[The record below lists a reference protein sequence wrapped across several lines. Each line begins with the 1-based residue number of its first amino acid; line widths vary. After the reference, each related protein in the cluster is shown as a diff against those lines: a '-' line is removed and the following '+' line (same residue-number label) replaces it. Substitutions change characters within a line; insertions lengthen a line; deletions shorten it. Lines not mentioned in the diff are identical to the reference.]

1 MPCACLNRAGIWII
15 GIYMVTVH
23 QPHTGTDHRAEEQAN
38 GALLARESP
47 KGALV
52 VDVLFHFAP

>member
-1 MPCACLNRAGIWII
+1 MPCACLDRAGIGVI
-15 GIYMVTVH
+15 GIYMMTVN
-23 QPHTGTDHRAEEQAN
+23 QPAALSNHRAEKQTN